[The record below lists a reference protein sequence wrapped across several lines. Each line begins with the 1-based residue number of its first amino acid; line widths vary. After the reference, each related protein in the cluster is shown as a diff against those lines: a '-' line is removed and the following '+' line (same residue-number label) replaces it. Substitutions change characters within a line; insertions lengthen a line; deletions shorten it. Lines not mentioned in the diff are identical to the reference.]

1 MELSPQILGG
11 WLEAFATEVAE
22 NEPLLT
28 DLDRQI
34 GDADHGA
41 NMVRGTKAV
50 AALDPADFADA
61 RSYAKK
67 VAMTLISTVGGA
79 SGPLYGTFF
88 LRLAAALPDDGPIGQ
103 TDWLQAL
110 RAGVQGVLDRGKANP
125 GDKTMLDALVRAVD
139 AFEKDPDH
147 PWQSAA
153 DTAAAGRDAT
163 VPMVARKGRASY
175 LGQRSAGV
183 ADPGATSATLLLV
196 AAARTLA

>member
-61 RSYAKK
+61 R
-67 VAMTLISTVGGA
+67 
-79 SGPLYGTFF
+79 
-88 LRLAAALPDDGPIGQ
+88 
-103 TDWLQAL
+103 
-110 RAGVQGVLDRGKANP
+110 
-125 GDKTMLDALVRAVD
+125 
-139 AFEKDPDH
+139 
-147 PWQSAA
+147 
-153 DTAAAGRDAT
+153 
-163 VPMVARKGRASY
+163 
-175 LGQRSAGV
+175 
-183 ADPGATSATLLLV
+183 
-196 AAARTLA
+196 

>member
-67 VAMTLISTVGGA
+67 TAMTLISTIGGA
-79 SGPLYGTFF
+79 SGPMYGTFF
-88 LRLAAALPDDGPIGQ
+88 LRLAAALPDDGPIGHAA
-103 TDWLQAL
+103 WLEAL
-110 RAGVQGVLDRGKANP
+110 RAGVQGVMDRGKANL
-125 GDKTMLDALVRAVD
+125 GDKTMLDALIPATD
-139 AFEKDPDH
+139 AFENEPDH

-153 DTAAAGRDAT
+153 DAAAAGRDAT